1 MNFLQHM
8 EKGDLIDCLK
18 VYMANGTA
26 IGLISLSGVKDFI
39 AIILG
44 LVSIASTLI
53 IIRNNLRRNK
63 DNDANPKQ

>member
-1 MNFLQHM
+1 
-8 EKGDLIDCLK
+8 
-18 VYMANGTA
+18 MANGTA

-44 LVSIASTLI
+44 LVSIASTLL
-53 IIRNNLRRNK
+53 IIRNNLVRNK